1 MWDSPPQWGFGGP
14 YGRAVQSA
22 PIFQVGRQRP
32 GAVQRPA
39 QGAGSQGLG
48 PRRPRLPA
56 DPPPWLPQLHHA
68 CTGPGL
74 SLLCLLRHDILEYFS
89 VYGTALSMWV
99 SLMGEWPPPAA
110 QPCTWGSGCP
120 TARRPPRPAA
130 DSPPLRSPVRKHM
143 QGVNASTPGES
154 QGWWSL
160 VGCRLWG
167 RAESDT
173 TEAS

>member
-1 MWDSPPQWGFGGP
+1 MKEEVPHSDL
-14 YGRAVQSA
+14 GRADWYPREKALASA
-22 PIFQVGRQRP
+22 EQMLRERVDHVGVPTSVGLWGTLWESGAERPRFQMGRQRP

-110 QPCTWGSGCP
+110 RPCTGGVRMPHCP
-120 TARRPPRPAA
+120 P
-130 DSPPLRSPVRKHM
+130 
-143 QGVNASTPGES
+143 ST
-154 QGWWSL
+154 QT
-160 VGCRLWG
+160 G
-167 RAESDT
+167 R
-173 TEAS
+173 